1 MKLFSLLKKTRPIV
15 LIMSAVVLLS
25 FAAGFAA
32 GKLKITDAGRLR
44 NSKIA
49 ALSRTLEYN
58 VPLYGPL
65 LQKYKIWER
74 QKLMGHI
81 FGGRAVKAMFLVF
94 FNNWIV
100 ANATMVV
107 RSVFV
112 VPLVLYPYGRFLQ
125 GVTAAQTPMTYQFA
139 ATLVFEFG
147 GYFLVIC
154 GTLCA
159 LSWTLLFKRFDF
171 ASRKEG
177 FRSGLKVFALLY
189 LVSGFFIFFGSYV
202 EVMAVLGMSLR

>member
-1 MKLFSLLKKTRPIV
+1 ML
-15 LIMSAVVLLS
+15 AVVLLS

-32 GKLKITDAGRLR
+32 GKLKLADAGRLR
-44 NSKIA
+44 SSKIA

-58 VPLYGPL
+58 VPVYGPL

-81 FGGRAVKAMFLVF
+81 FSGRAVKAMLLVF
-94 FNNWIV
+94 FNNWV
-100 ANATMVV
+100 AANATMVI
-107 RSVFV
+107 RSVLVF
-112 VPLVLYPYGRFLQ
+112 PLVLYPFGRFLQ
-125 GVTAAQTPMTYQFA
+125 GLTAAQTPMTYQFA

-159 LSWTLLFKRFDF
+159 LFWTVLFKKFGF

-177 FRSGLKVFALLY
+177 FWNGLKVFALFY

-202 EVMAVLGMSLR
+202 EVMAILGMSFR